1 MTHSYKKRAGGGVD
15 NFACYHSRMRGFFTR
30 FALVF
35 SALALTGQVPATAQD
50 SGPAESRWSFA
61 IHGGAGTISREDMTP
76 EEDAAHRAALQAAL
90 DAGSKVL
97 DEGGTAMDAVEA
109 AILLLEDE
117 PRFNAGRGAVYTW
130 EGSHELDA
138 SIMDGATRDAGAVA
152 GVTNIRNPILLAR
165 KVMTDSPHVMLA
177 GKGAEDFA
185 VEQGIEIVPPS
196 YFDTERRREA
206 LERMKARQLSSLDVD
221 LKFGTVGAVALDR
234 NGNMAAGTSTGGM
247 TGKRWGRVGDAPIIG
262 AGTYADNRSCAVS
275 ATGWGEYFI
284 RVGVAHEICALL
296 RADRQAARSAAEW
309 DAARAAGPDTVV
321 FVSGVEMPV
330 GAAQNVA
337 DDVMDDVKELGGDGG
352 IILVTPEGHALFSFN
367 TAGMYR
373 GRATS
378 DGLNEVAIY
387 GDD

>member
-35 SALALTGQVPATAQD
+35 SALAFAGQVPATAQD
-50 SGPAESRWSFA
+50 SEPAGTRWSFA

-76 EEDAAHRAALQAAL
+76 QEDAAHRAALQAAL

-296 RADRQAARSAAEW
+296 RVDRQAARSAAEW

-352 IILVTPEGHALFSFN
+352 VILVTPEGHALFSFN

-378 DGLNEVAIY
+378 DGVNEVAIY